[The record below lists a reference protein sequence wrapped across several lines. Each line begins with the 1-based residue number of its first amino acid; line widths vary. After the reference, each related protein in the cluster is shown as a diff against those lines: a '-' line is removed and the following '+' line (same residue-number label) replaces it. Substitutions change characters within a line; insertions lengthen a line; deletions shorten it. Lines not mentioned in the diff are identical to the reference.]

1 MAFSPTGGPESG
13 RQQGRGSVA
22 TPRRATQR
30 NRSTPPKPRTLSGR
44 RRGPLE
50 RTSPPHRPATTGR
63 LCLLCG
69 TQCLR
74 PPARGVSQPAPRRCD
89 RHNERARKYC
99 AGRFI
104 CPNRIVFPNGLFSR
118 ANLPISASVGRLTD
132 VSRPAV
138 SPPDWRARS
147 VTAKKKAATVR
158 PAAGRPGVKAKAS
171 AKAAKVPSPKRRT
184 AGAGAAVAAPKSE
197 RAEAEVSIDRRR
209 GPRRC
214 DEGAP
219 APAAATAHVLEKRKK
234 VNRRRQIDPTTCER
248 DYSVD

>member
-1 MAFSPTGGPESG
+1 
-13 RQQGRGSVA
+13 
-22 TPRRATQR
+22 
-30 NRSTPPKPRTLSGR
+30 
-44 RRGPLE
+44 
-50 RTSPPHRPATTGR
+50 
-63 LCLLCG
+63 
-69 TQCLR
+69 
-74 PPARGVSQPAPRRCD
+74 
-89 RHNERARKYC
+89 
-99 AGRFI
+99 
-104 CPNRIVFPNGLFSR
+104 
-118 ANLPISASVGRLTD
+118 
-132 VSRPAV
+132 
-138 SPPDWRARS
+138 

-248 DYSVD
+248 DYSVDEVEFMNALDDYKRKSGRMFPTCSEVLEVVRGLGYVKISPAGQAALHAVDAQERAEAGETTTPDDGPEALDALAATR